1 MNSSGIKRGLA
12 ASAVAALAVAGI
24 PALAT
29 SASAAVGDSFTVV
42 STGPAL
48 NGANAAGEGALVTIR
63 FKDGTITPASLATAG
78 TTTDAVNS
86 EDTGSQTV
94 GTVTAGAPYNDPAD
108 ATYDFLDVRI
118 PVTTP
123 APGQT
128 ATFRLFENDGANA
141 GALEASEARQQ
152 VSIKTGGPVAGL
164 AITPNTQ
171 TSPEGI
177 PSGNYTLQL
186 LDQGNNPTQL
196 AAAETVDL
204 TASGVATV
212 TDGSGTPQVIDSTE
226 AAGGSATFKAQAAT
240 QGAYILTADVTGA
253 NPAQATATLQV
264 VKAAGTFA
272 EDEIDIVT
280 QADGWTGFGGGPL
293 YNLSSKDVPVRVDQ
307 GTIRID
313 IASADPAD
321 AGAVVAFTLTGTD
334 VTFGGKT
341 SIPVTTTLNAQ
352 GKGSITIT
360 PDAGS
365 IDDTGDSIDIDGHG
379 LDMQLDFARGK
390 VSTVNSEANLYVSK
404 LDGSVDITVVATD
417 QFGLPAAGVYVDA
430 QRAGQNNDAA
440 PTAKKVTNA
449 QGEATFTFTDAN
461 AINNGTDTV
470 TFRVFADQFS
480 ATPIDPDGDLD
491 YAEHFDTAT
500 IRYTTEGTG
509 SEYVLNLDGLN
520 ASGVGYDPASVTV
533 MPLSDTDAGAPGA
546 PVLKGDEAVN
556 LGVVGGDTGAPV
568 TISVDNGAKIL
579 KNAEQRL
586 SQGADSETDVIGS
599 GNTFRIVGTKSGLVT
614 VTVKSGGLTHTAQ
627 FTVTGGTD
635 ARNVTVSG
643 PAQSAAG
650 SLATFT
656 AVVTDAFG
664 NPVANV
670 PAGTLGVFN
679 VQVTGP
685 GALQDTGAATDAT
698 GSVALNVRL
707 QDDAEGPVTIKVTGL
722 PGYDQFGADADE
734 LNAGSGAD
742 TAVGLPASAN
752 VSEATVTAVAP
763 PVDDEPVNP
772 QLNVTGKGGG
782 KDRIKADAISDAAG
796 AKATLWVKG
805 KKVKSGTLNSAGN
818 FVFKVKDKNG
828 NKSTRYVVKISGT
841 TKTLGARDSVRVR

>member
-42 STGPAL
+42 SAGPAL
-48 NGANAAGEGALVTIR
+48 NGATPGALVTIR
-63 FKDGTITPASLATAG
+63 FKDGTITPAALTAAG
-78 TTTDAVNS
+78 ATTDAVGS
-86 EDTGSQTV
+86 EDTGSQTI
-94 GTVTAGAPYNDPAD
+94 GAITAGAAYNDPTD
-108 ATYDFLDVRI
+108 ATYDFIDVRV

-128 ATFRLFENDGANA
+128 ATFRLFENDGADNT
-141 GALEASEARQQ
+141 ALEASEARQS
-152 VSIKTGGPVAGL
+152 VTIKTGGAVAGL

-171 TSPEGI
+171 TTPAGI
-177 PSGNYTLQL
+177 PSGNYTLQF

-196 AAAETVDL
+196 DGGETVDL
-204 TASGVATV
+204 SASGAATV
-212 TDGSGTPQVIDSTE
+212 SDGSGTPTEIDDVE
-226 AAGGSATFKAQAAT
+226 AASGSATFKATAGT
-240 QGAYILTADVTGA
+240 PGAYIITADVAGP

-264 VKAAGTFA
+264 VKAAGNFTDA
-272 EDEIDIVT
+272 EIDIVT
-280 QADGWTGFGGGPL
+280 QADGWDGFGGGP
-293 YNLSSKDVPVRVDQ
+293 YGVNSTVPVRVDQ
-307 GTIRID
+307 GTIRLD
-313 IASADPAD
+313 IASTDPAD

-341 SIPVTTTLNAQ
+341 EIPVTTTLDAN

-365 IDDTGDSIDIDGHG
+365 IDDTNDFINVFGHGLNLDLAFEDRELDSID
-379 LDMQLDFARGK
+379 A
-390 VSTVNSEANLYVSK
+390 EADLYVSK
-404 LDGSVDITVVATD
+404 LDGSVDITVVALD
-417 QFGLPAAGVYVDA
+417 QFNIPVAGAYVDA
-430 QRAGQNNDAA
+430 QRAGQNNDAT

-461 AINNGTDTV
+461 AINNGVDIV
-470 TFRVFADQFS
+470 TFRVFENQFDALPS
-480 ATPIDPDGDLD
+480 
-491 YAEHFDTAT
+491 DTDNST
-500 IRYTTEGTG
+500 RIRYTTEGTG

-520 ASGVGYDPASVTV
+520 ASGVGYDPTSVAV
-533 MPLSDTDAGAPGA
+533 EPLSDADAGAPGA
-546 PVLKGDEAVN
+546 NLPKGDEEVN
-556 LGVVGGDTGAPV
+556 LDIVGGDNGAPV
-568 TISVDNGAKIL
+568 EISVDNGAKIL
-579 KNAEQRL
+579 KNGEQLL
-586 SQGADSETDVIGS
+586 SEGSATETDVIGS
-599 GNTFRIVGTKSGLVT
+599 GNTFRLVGTKSGLVT

-627 FTVTGGTD
+627 YTVTAGTD

-670 PAGTLGVFN
+670 PVAALN

-685 GALQDTGAATDAT
+685 GALQDTGATTDAN
-698 GSVALNVRL
+698 GGVALNVRL

-722 PGYDQFGADADE
+722 PTYEQFGAAADE
-734 LNAGSGAD
+734 LAAGSGANS
-742 TAVGLPASAN
+742 AVGLPVSSNVATAS
-752 VSEATVTAVAP
+752 VTAVAP
-763 PVDDEPVNP
+763 PVDDDEVNP
-772 QLNVTGKGGG
+772 KLKVTGKGGAT
-782 KDRIKADAISDAAG
+782 DRIKANAINKAAG

-805 KKVKSGTLNSAGN
+805 KKVKSGKLNSAGN
-818 FVFKVKDKNG
+818 ITFKVKDKNG
-828 NKSTRYVVKISGT
+828 NKATKYVVKISGT
-841 TKTLGARDSVRVR
+841 DLTLGARDSVKVK